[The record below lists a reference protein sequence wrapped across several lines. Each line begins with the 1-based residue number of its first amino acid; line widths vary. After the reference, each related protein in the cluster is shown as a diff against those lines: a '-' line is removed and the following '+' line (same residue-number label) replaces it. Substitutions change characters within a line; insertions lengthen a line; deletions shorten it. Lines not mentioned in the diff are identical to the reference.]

1 MQEILIRYS
10 EAFKH
15 QIIQEL
21 KSGKFNSIDEAREMY
36 GIGKGTI
43 NRWLQKYDRRDI
55 LPRKVRIEMPDEQSQ
70 LKKLKKRVRDLEKA
84 VADSKVREIIN
95 QAHFEVLCE
104 QMGIKDI
111 EGMKKKIADQLS
123 REEE

>member
-15 QIIQEL
+15 RIIQEL

-84 VADSKVREIIN
+84 LADSKVREIIN

-111 EGMKKKIADQLS
+111 EGMKKKIAEQLS

>member
-1 MQEILIRYS
+1 M
-10 EAFKH
+10 
-15 QIIQEL
+15 QEL
-21 KSGKFNSIDEAREMY
+21 KSGKFSSIDEAREVY
-36 GIGKGTI
+36 AIGGGTI

-70 LKKLKKRVRDLEKA
+70 LKKLKKRIRDLEKA
-84 VADSKVREIIN
+84 LADSKVREIIN

-111 EGMKKKIADQLS
+111 EGMKKKIAEQLS